1 MSGPTS
7 TVMGKV
13 RKTNPD
19 QVVTIHLLKGN
30 KKEKGSNLEDK
41 LSSLFPLTSTEEDG
55 TTDLSL

>member
-7 TVMGKV
+7 RLMGKV

-19 QVVTIHLLKGN
+19 QDVTIHLLRGN

-41 LSSLFPLTSTEEDG
+41 LSSSFPLTSTEEDA
-55 TTDLSL
+55 TSDLSL